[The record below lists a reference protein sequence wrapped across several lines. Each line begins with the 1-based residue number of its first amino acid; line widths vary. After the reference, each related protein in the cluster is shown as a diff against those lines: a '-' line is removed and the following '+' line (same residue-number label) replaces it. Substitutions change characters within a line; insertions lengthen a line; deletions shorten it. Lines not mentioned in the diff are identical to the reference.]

1 MMTSGLQRRE
11 PNTIQRL
18 WRETSGELRKVSW
31 PTRKEAVSLTWIVL
45 IVMAI
50 MAAILGG
57 LDWAFFRFFAWLLG
71 R

>member
-1 MMTSGLQRRE
+1 MTSGLQRRE

>member
-1 MMTSGLQRRE
+1 MTSGLQRRE
-11 PNTIQRL
+11 PTNIQRL